1 MVSVGLGIQN
11 FIVNGE
17 ISTSKFLPN
26 LMSGIG
32 PPKILVGARKNK
44 LKLVQILKITDII
57 RDIWIVEFTIVE
69 K

>member
-32 PPKILVGARKNK
+32 PPKILVGAKKKQVKTSSDFKNNK
-44 LKLVQILKITDII
+44 VID
-57 RDIWIVEFTIVE
+57 RHHS
-69 K
+69 